1 MAGNIDQ
8 FGMDQ
13 QLKRL
18 DVFITH
24 PISHYLLVNHSF

>member
-18 DVFITH
+18 DVFIRP
-24 PISHYLLVNHSF
+24 PISHYLLVNYSF